1 MTKHKKYAITMVHY
15 SNLIE
20 DSVLDKDLQEY
31 YEARF
36 DMMSSKGWKD
46 LQTDIEGIIDERN
59 SLMATKSLDEL
70 NFRKG
75 QLDVLHW
82 IRTLKQ
88 LSEEA
93 WEQLNNEQTDI

>member
-1 MTKHKKYAITMVHY
+1 M
-15 SNLIE
+15 
-20 DSVLDKDLQEY
+20 DKELQQY

-36 DMMSSKGWKD
+36 SMMSTKGYTD
-46 LQTDIEGIIDERN
+46 LLADVEVMIEERN
-59 SLMATKSLDEL
+59 NLMATQSLEDL

-82 IRTLKQ
+82 LRTLKK

-93 WEQLNNEQTDI
+93 WEQLNNEENV

>member
-1 MTKHKKYAITMVHY
+1 M
-15 SNLIE
+15 
-20 DSVLDKDLQEY
+20 DKELQQY

-36 DMMSSKGWKD
+36 SMMSTKGYTD
-46 LQTDIEGIIDERN
+46 LLADVEVMIDERN
-59 SLMATKSLDEL
+59 NLMATQSLEDL

-82 IRTLKQ
+82 LRTLKK

-93 WEQLNNEQTDI
+93 WEQMNNEENI

>member
-1 MTKHKKYAITMVHY
+1 
-15 SNLIE
+15 
-20 DSVLDKDLQEY
+20 LDKDLEELRKLQQY

-46 LQTDIEGIIDERN
+46 LQDDVERYIENTNDLLTTQ
-59 SLMATKSLDEL
+59 SLEEL

-75 QLDVLHW
+75 QLNILHW

-88 LSEEA
+88 ISEEA
-93 WEQLNNEQTDI
+93 WEQIDNEQKDI

>member
-1 MTKHKKYAITMVHY
+1 M
-15 SNLIE
+15 
-20 DSVLDKDLQEY
+20 DKELQEY

-36 DMMSSKGWKD
+36 EMMSTKGYKD
-46 LQTDIEGIIDERN
+46 LLADVEVMIDERN
-59 SLMATKSLDEL
+59 NLMATQSLEDL

-82 IRTLKQ
+82 IRTLKK

-93 WEQLNNEQTDI
+93 WELMNNEENL

>member
-1 MTKHKKYAITMVHY
+1 M
-15 SNLIE
+15 
-20 DSVLDKDLQEY
+20 DKELQTY
-31 YEARF
+31 YESRF
-36 DMMSSKGWKD
+36 DMMSTKGYKD
-46 LQTDIEGIIDERN
+46 LLADVEVMIDERN
-59 SLMATKSLDEL
+59 NLMATQSLEDL

-93 WEQLNNEQTDI
+93 WEQLNNETNV

>member
-1 MTKHKKYAITMVHY
+1 M
-15 SNLIE
+15 
-20 DSVLDKDLQEY
+20 DKELQEY

-36 DMMSSKGWKD
+36 EMMSTKGYKD
-46 LQTDIEGIIDERN
+46 LLADVEVMIDERN
-59 SLMATKSLDEL
+59 NLMATQSLEDL

-82 IRTLKQ
+82 MRTLKK

-93 WEQLNNEQTDI
+93 WEQLNNEEDI

>member
-1 MTKHKKYAITMVHY
+1 
-15 SNLIE
+15 
-20 DSVLDKDLQEY
+20 LDKDLEELKKLQQY

-46 LQTDIEGIIDERN
+46 LQDDVERYIENTNDLLTTQ
-59 SLMATKSLDEL
+59 SLEEL

-75 QLDVLHW
+75 QLNILHW

-88 LSEEA
+88 ISEEA
-93 WEQLNNEQTDI
+93 WEQIDNEQKDI

>member
-1 MTKHKKYAITMVHY
+1 M
-15 SNLIE
+15 
-20 DSVLDKDLQEY
+20 DKELQDY

-36 DMMSSKGWKD
+36 EMMSTKGYKD
-46 LQTDIEGIIDERN
+46 LLADVEVMIDERN
-59 SLMATKSLDEL
+59 NLMATQSLEDL

-82 IRTLKQ
+82 IRTLKK

-93 WEQLNNEQTDI
+93 WEQLNNE

>member
-1 MTKHKKYAITMVHY
+1 M
-15 SNLIE
+15 
-20 DSVLDKDLQEY
+20 DKELQEY

-36 DMMSSKGWKD
+36 DMMSTKGYKD
-46 LQTDIEGIIDERN
+46 LLTDVEGMIEERN
-59 SLMATKSLDEL
+59 NLMATQSLEDL

-82 IRTLKQ
+82 IRTLKK

-93 WEQLNNEQTDI
+93 WEQLNNE

>member
-1 MTKHKKYAITMVHY
+1 M
-15 SNLIE
+15 
-20 DSVLDKDLQEY
+20 DKELQDY

-36 DMMSSKGWKD
+36 DMMSTKGYKD
-46 LQTDIEGIIDERN
+46 FVADVELMINERN
-59 SLMATKSLDEL
+59 NLMATTSLEDL

-82 IRTLKQ
+82 IRTLKK

-93 WEQLNNEQTDI
+93 WEQLNNE

>member
-1 MTKHKKYAITMVHY
+1 M
-15 SNLIE
+15 
-20 DSVLDKDLQEY
+20 DKELQDY

-36 DMMSSKGWKD
+36 EMMSTKGYKD
-46 LQTDIEGIIDERN
+46 LLADIEVMIDERN
-59 SLMATKSLDEL
+59 NLMATQSLEDL

-82 IRTLKQ
+82 IRTLKK

-93 WEQLNNEQTDI
+93 WEQLNNEEDI

>member
-1 MTKHKKYAITMVHY
+1 M
-15 SNLIE
+15 
-20 DSVLDKDLQEY
+20 DKELQEY

-36 DMMSSKGWKD
+36 DMMSTKGYKD
-46 LQTDIEGIIDERN
+46 LLADVEVMIEERN
-59 SLMATKSLDEL
+59 NLMATQSLEDL

-82 IRTLKQ
+82 IRTLKK

-93 WEQLNNEQTDI
+93 WEQMNNE

>member
-1 MTKHKKYAITMVHY
+1 M
-15 SNLIE
+15 
-20 DSVLDKDLQEY
+20 DKELQDY

-36 DMMSSKGWKD
+36 EMMSTQGYKD
-46 LQTDIEGIIDERN
+46 LLGDVERMIEERN
-59 SLMATKSLDEL
+59 NLMATSSLEDL

-93 WEQLNNEQTDI
+93 WEQLNNETNV

>member
-1 MTKHKKYAITMVHY
+1 MVHY

-20 DSVLDKDLQEY
+20 DSILDKDLQEY

-36 DMMSSKGWKD
+36 DMMATKGWKD
-46 LQTDIEGIIDERN
+46 LLADIEVMMNERD
-59 SLMATKSLDEL
+59 SLMATKSFDEL

-93 WEQLNNEQTDI
+93 WEQLNNDQKDI

>member
-1 MTKHKKYAITMVHY
+1 
-15 SNLIE
+15 
-20 DSVLDKDLQEY
+20 LDKELQQY

-36 DMMSSKGWKD
+36 SMMSTKGYTD
-46 LQTDIEGIIDERN
+46 LLADVEVMIDERN
-59 SLMATKSLDEL
+59 NLMATQSLEDL

-82 IRTLKQ
+82 LRTLKK

-93 WEQLNNEQTDI
+93 WEQMNNEENV

>member
-1 MTKHKKYAITMVHY
+1 M
-15 SNLIE
+15 
-20 DSVLDKDLQEY
+20 DKELQQY

-36 DMMSSKGWKD
+36 EMMSTKGYTD
-46 LQTDIEGIIDERN
+46 LLADVEVMIEERN
-59 SLMATKSLDEL
+59 NLMATQSLEDL

-82 IRTLKQ
+82 LRTLKK

-93 WEQLNNEQTDI
+93 WEQMNNEENI

>member
-1 MTKHKKYAITMVHY
+1 M
-15 SNLIE
+15 
-20 DSVLDKDLQEY
+20 DKELQDY

-36 DMMSSKGWKD
+36 EMMSTKGYKD
-46 LQTDIEGIIDERN
+46 LLADVEVMIDERN
-59 SLMATKSLDEL
+59 NLMATQSLEDS

-82 IRTLKQ
+82 MRTLKK

-93 WEQLNNEQTDI
+93 WEQMNNEENL

>member
-1 MTKHKKYAITMVHY
+1 M
-15 SNLIE
+15 
-20 DSVLDKDLQEY
+20 DKELQEY

-36 DMMSSKGWKD
+36 DMMSTKGYKD
-46 LQTDIEGIIDERN
+46 FVADVELMINERN
-59 SLMATKSLDEL
+59 NLMATTSLEDL

-82 IRTLKQ
+82 IRTLKK

-93 WEQLNNEQTDI
+93 WEQLNNE

>member
-1 MTKHKKYAITMVHY
+1 MHY
-15 SNLIE
+15 SNLIK

-36 DMMSSKGWKD
+36 DMMATKGWKD
-46 LQTDIEGIIDERN
+46 LVADIELMMDERN
-59 SLMATKSLDEL
+59 SLMATKSFDEL

-93 WEQLNNEQTDI
+93 WEQLNNDQKNI

>member
-1 MTKHKKYAITMVHY
+1 M
-15 SNLIE
+15 
-20 DSVLDKDLQEY
+20 DKELQEY

-36 DMMSSKGWKD
+36 EMMSTKGYKD
-46 LQTDIEGIIDERN
+46 LLADVEVMIDERYN
-59 SLMATKSLDEL
+59 LMATQSLEDL

-82 IRTLKQ
+82 IRTLKK

-93 WEQLNNEQTDI
+93 WEQLNNEENI

>member
-1 MTKHKKYAITMVHY
+1 
-15 SNLIE
+15 
-20 DSVLDKDLQEY
+20 LDKELQEY

-36 DMMSSKGWKD
+36 DMMSTKGYKD
-46 LQTDIEGIIDERN
+46 LLTDVEVMIEERN
-59 SLMATKSLDEL
+59 NLMATQSLEDL

-82 IRTLKQ
+82 IRTLKK

-93 WEQLNNEQTDI
+93 WEQLNNE

>member
-1 MTKHKKYAITMVHY
+1 
-15 SNLIE
+15 
-20 DSVLDKDLQEY
+20 LDKELQEY

-36 DMMSSKGWKD
+36 EMMSTKGYKD
-46 LQTDIEGIIDERN
+46 LLADVEVMIDERN
-59 SLMATKSLDEL
+59 NLMATQSLEDL

-82 IRTLKQ
+82 MRTLKK

-93 WEQLNNEQTDI
+93 WEQLNNEEDI

>member
-1 MTKHKKYAITMVHY
+1 
-15 SNLIE
+15 
-20 DSVLDKDLQEY
+20 LDKELQEY

-36 DMMSSKGWKD
+36 DMMSTKGYKD
-46 LQTDIEGIIDERN
+46 LLADVERMIEERN
-59 SLMATKSLDEL
+59 NLMATTSLEDL

-82 IRTLKQ
+82 LRTLKK

-93 WEQLNNEQTDI
+93 WEQLNDE

>member
-1 MTKHKKYAITMVHY
+1 
-15 SNLIE
+15 
-20 DSVLDKDLQEY
+20 LDKELQEY

-36 DMMSSKGWKD
+36 DMMSTKGYKD
-46 LQTDIEGIIDERN
+46 LLADVERMIEERN
-59 SLMATKSLDEL
+59 NLMATTSLEDL

-82 IRTLKQ
+82 LRTLNK

-93 WEQLNNEQTDI
+93 WEQLNDE

>member
-1 MTKHKKYAITMVHY
+1 M
-15 SNLIE
+15 
-20 DSVLDKDLQEY
+20 DKELQTY

-36 DMMSSKGWKD
+36 DMMSTKGYKD
-46 LQTDIEGIIDERN
+46 LLADVEVMIEERN
-59 SLMATKSLDEL
+59 NLMATQSLEDL

-82 IRTLKQ
+82 IRTLKK

-93 WEQLNNEQTDI
+93 WEQLNNE

>member
-1 MTKHKKYAITMVHY
+1 M
-15 SNLIE
+15 
-20 DSVLDKDLQEY
+20 DKELQEY

-36 DMMSSKGWKD
+36 DMMSTKGYKD
-46 LQTDIEGIIDERN
+46 LLTDVEVMIDERN
-59 SLMATKSLDEL
+59 NLMATQSLEDL

-82 IRTLKQ
+82 IRTLKK

-93 WEQLNNEQTDI
+93 WEQMNNEENL

>member
-1 MTKHKKYAITMVHY
+1 M
-15 SNLIE
+15 
-20 DSVLDKDLQEY
+20 DKELQTY

-36 DMMSSKGWKD
+36 DMMSTKGYKD
-46 LQTDIEGIIDERN
+46 LLADVEVMIEERN
-59 SLMATKSLDEL
+59 NLMATQSLEDL

-93 WEQLNNEQTDI
+93 WEQLNNEENV